1 MNDKTNTIL
10 LKIRGILTML
20 PEEIISII
28 NKYIQDDSKF
38 IIDLNKNI
46 TNISMILKAING
58 VIANQ
63 IQELLTNID
72 SDVDES
78 ELLQDA
84 KTLKYF
90 IKTIETIGISTHDEQ
105 YTKNGQISTE
115 EILKELSPTPL
126 FDKKVYPYLV
136 DDDICPFCNVKLK
149 SYTIYY
155 QRFENNRVNGE
166 QVQWYKCPNCNKMFA
181 VDYDITDFD
190 FENTNIILNKSKYD
204 EIPQIDIYSV
214 IILSNILNC
223 TFNHKT
229 KDIFAKLPVLNE
241 DGQISYLKVNASYC
255 FNCNRFTILKED
267 FLAIKDVVICK
278 VIDETTTGTQS
289 ESEFN
294 MTDKDSVL
302 TQYGYNV
309 QTKKNLSKQ
318 QRQIILSSLIEAN
331 IMNRTDVIN
340 HLITLIERGSKIPSW
355 KDATN
360 KWKEDKVFVAEYQK
374 DCLPEVVFNNI
385 ILKYRKKS

>member
-1 MNDKTNTIL
+1 
-10 LKIRGILTML
+10 ML
-20 PEEIISII
+20 PKEIISII

-46 TNISMILKAING
+46 TNISMVLKAING

-72 SDVDES
+72 SDVDET
-78 ELLQDA
+78 ELLQDT
-84 KTLKYF
+84 KTLKCF
-90 IKTIETIGISTHDEQ
+90 IKTIEIIGNFVPDEQ
-105 YTKNGQISTE
+105 HIENGQTSTGEISE
-115 EILKELSPTPL
+115 ELSPPLL
-126 FDKKVYPYLV
+126 FDKKVYPYLI
-136 DDDICPFCNVKLK
+136 DDDICPFCNIKLK
-149 SYTIYY
+149 PYTIYY
-155 QRFENNRVNGE
+155 QRIVNNHVNGE
-166 QVQWYKCPNCNKMFA
+166 QVQWYRCPNCNKMFTL
-181 VDYDITDFD
+181 DFDIVDFD
-190 FENTNIILNKSKYD
+190 FENTNIILNRTKYN

-223 TFNHKT
+223 TINHKT
-229 KDIFAKLPVLNE
+229 KDIIAKLPVLNE

-309 QTKKNLSKQ
+309 QTKKNLSNQ

-360 KWKEDKVFVAEYQK
+360 KWKEDKAFVAEYQK
-374 DCLPEVVFNNI
+374 DCLPEVIFNNI
-385 ILKYRKKS
+385 ILKYREKS

>member
-1 MNDKTNTIL
+1 MFPKDIINIITKYQSENEEIDTINSAIDEIIYQLNKLNGNIIERLKIL
-10 LKIRGILTML
+10 LNNINTTEEEERLLHDSQML
-20 PEEIISII
+20 RSFISTI
-28 NKYIQDDSKF
+28 NMIEY
-38 IIDLNKNI
+38 NK
-46 TNISMILKAING
+46 
-58 VIANQ
+58 
-63 IQELLTNID
+63 
-72 SDVDES
+72 S
-78 ELLQDA
+78 ELLQTQND
-84 KTLKYF
+84 L
-90 IKTIETIGISTHDEQ
+90 ECSG
-105 YTKNGQISTE
+105 
-115 EILKELSPTPL
+115 ELSPPLL

-155 QRFENNRVNGE
+155 QRIENNYLSEE

-181 VDYDITDFD
+181 IDYDIEDFD
-190 FENTNIILNKSKYD
+190 FENTNIILNKSKYN

-223 TFNHKT
+223 TVNHKT
-229 KDIFAKLPVLNE
+229 KDIIAKLPVLNE

-255 FNCNRFTILKED
+255 FNCSRFTILKED
-267 FLAIKDVVICK
+267 FLALKDVIICK
-278 VIDETTTGTQS
+278 VIDETVTGTQS

-294 MTDKDSVL
+294 MNDKDSVL

-318 QRQIILSSLIEAN
+318 QRQIILASLIEAN
-331 IMNRTDVIN
+331 IMNRTDIIN
-340 HLITLIERGSKIPSW
+340 HLITLIERGGKIPNW

-360 KWKEDKVFVAEYQK
+360 KWKEDKIFVAEYQK

-385 ILKYRKKS
+385 ILKYRGKS